1 MENKKIKQIS
11 STFDY
16 SVIDV
21 IKKRKSV
28 RSFTDKPIEEEKV
41 KSLFEAARWAP
52 SSVNE
57 QPWRYIYATKDQ
69 PLWKEIFDALNDTNQ
84 VWVKHAPLLV
94 ASFSLKKLSWNDHA
108 NAYSKYD
115 LGAANAFLS
124 LQAAGLGLQIHQLGG
139 YNANQLRESLRI
151 PDEFEL
157 GAVLAVGYPGD
168 PDILPEH
175 LKVRE
180 LSPRMRIKQG
190 EFVRNETF

>member
-1 MENKKIKQIS
+1 MENKKIKEIS

-28 RSFTDKPIEEEKV
+28 RAFAEKAIEDEKV

-57 QPWRYIYATKDQ
+57 QPWRYIYATRDQ
-69 PLWKEIFDALNDTNQ
+69 PLWTKVFDALNETNQ

-94 ASFSLKKLSWNDHA
+94 ASFSLRKLSWNDHA

-139 YNANQLRESLRI
+139 YNAHQLRESLRI
-151 PDEFEL
+151 PEEFEL

-168 PDILPEH
+168 PDRLPEH
-175 LKVRE
+175 LKARE
-180 LSPRMRIKQG
+180 LSPRMRNKQR
-190 EFVRNETF
+190 EFVRNEAF

>member
-1 MENKKIKQIS
+1 MENKIIKEIS

-28 RSFTDKPIEEEKV
+28 RSFAEKGIEDEKV

-57 QPWRYIYATKDQ
+57 QPWRYIYARKDQ
-69 PLWKEIFDALNDTNQ
+69 PLWTKIFDSLNGTNQ

-94 ASFSLKKLSWNDHA
+94 ASFSLKKFSWND
-108 NAYSKYD
+108 NTNVYSKYD

-139 YNANQLRESLRI
+139 YNAQQLREGLRI
-151 PDEFEL
+151 PEEFEL
-157 GAVLAVGYPGD
+157 GAVLAIGYPGD
-168 PDILPEH
+168 PDILPDH
-175 LKVRE
+175 LKARE
-180 LSPRMRIKQG
+180 LSPRTRNKQQ
-190 EFVRNETF
+190 EFVRNEAF